1 MIFILIEFN
10 ISNWISEIVTKL
22 FMIGF
27 VIWCSSTHP
36 FISTQFPP
44 PTSPVSLLPPLC
56 CLYDR
61 HFSPLCLSV
70 PPSFWELW
78 FAIQIV
84 KGYQISSFTYYQHSV
99 PEQSDHFQLLSY
111 CFLLYPNCHT
121 HFQTLTNPPG
131 LFLLALDVRFILFFM
146 SHRWMQ
152 SFHMSLS
159 FRLISFSMIASVCA
173 SIY

>member
-56 CLYDR
+56 CLCDR
-61 HFSPLCLSV
+61 HFSPLCLSI
-70 PPSFWELW
+70 PPFFWELW

-99 PEQSDHFQLLSY
+99 PEQSDHFQLLLSY
-111 CFLLYPNCHT
+111 CFLLCPNCHT
-121 HFQTLTNPPG
+121 HFQTLTNP
-131 LFLLALDVRFILFFM
+131 LACFSWHWMFVSYYFLCPTDEC
-146 SHRWMQ
+146 SHSICPSPSD
-152 SFHMSLS
+152 SFHS
-159 FRLISFSMIASVCA
+159 AW
-173 SIY
+173 